1 MKIIPREN
9 IEFITDYTFDEI
21 RKILIENVEPKKGVR
36 LNFNKTENDKIFEGK
51 INSDNFVIQKVIYY
65 RNSFL
70 PQIYGK
76 WESINNESKVTIRL
90 KLHNFT
96 YIFAMI
102 WITFVSIAFIFTLIG
117 ILEQGTNP
125 IFGIVPVLMII
136 FGILL
141 FNYGFEKEKKNSI
154 SDLKRILN
162 AQSNKTICQQCIKFM
177 LKFKLNTNRQTFNK
191 RFATSEKSPIF
202 QPPYLP

>member
-1 MKIIPREN
+1 MKIIPGEN

-76 WESINNESKVTIRL
+76 WESLNNDSKITIRL

-102 WITFVSIAFIFTLIG
+102 WITFVSITFIFSLIG

-154 SDLKRILN
+154 SDLKRILK
-162 AQSNKTICQQCIKFM
+162 A
-177 LKFKLNTNRQTFNK
+177 R
-191 RFATSEKSPIF
+191 
-202 QPPYLP
+202 